1 MHRASALQEQVE
13 ELSKVGDSAIK
24 SSCGDVINQLQETF
38 GATDP
43 EQVLGKVIEMQE
55 TSRLVEDELQKM
67 QSALQAKQ
75 AEIEESRTE
84 NEAKLAQLETQ
95 LRQAT
100 AVQKAPEEAPPA
112 QPAMSNFTR
121 NLLQNKDNEI
131 DKQKTQI
138 ISLEDRLWNV
148 EQELKLASGKLA

>member
-1 MHRASALQEQVE
+1 M
-13 ELSKVGDSAIK
+13 
-24 SSCGDVINQLQETF
+24 
-38 GATDP
+38 
-43 EQVLGKVIEMQE
+43 
-55 TSRLVEDELQKM
+55 
-67 QSALQAKQ
+67 
-75 AEIEESRTE
+75 
-84 NEAKLAQLETQ
+84 
-95 LRQAT
+95 
-100 AVQKAPEEAPPA
+100 QKAPEEATPS